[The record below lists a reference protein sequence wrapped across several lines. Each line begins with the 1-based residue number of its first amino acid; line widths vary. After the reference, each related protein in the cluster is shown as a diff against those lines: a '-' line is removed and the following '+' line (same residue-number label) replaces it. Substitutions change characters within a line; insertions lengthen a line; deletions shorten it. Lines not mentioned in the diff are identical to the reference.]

1 MGYIVNCK
9 ERAINSLEHKW
20 GESAIL
26 ILLYLLIGGTVSY
39 GPGLLMPSATSNIT
53 SSVTINIISLLLIPM
68 SWGITITF
76 LEVSRGMKVNYG
88 NLAKGYHD
96 FTRIFLTILLK
107 GVYTFLWAL
116 LLIIPGI
123 VKSYSYAMTEFV
135 LADRPDL
142 AYNEAI
148 EESMR
153 LMQGN
158 KWRLF
163 VLDLSFLGWA
173 LLCILTLGIGYLFL
187 APYMEVAHAHFYA
200 DLKADDQEVSD
211 DSFIVETI

>member
-9 ERAINSLEHKW
+9 ERAISSLEHKW

-68 SWGITITF
+68 SWGVTITF
-76 LEVSRGMKVNYG
+76 LEVSHGMKVNYG
-88 NLAKGYHD
+88 NLTKGYHD

-107 GVYTFLWAL
+107 GIYTLLWSL

-135 LADRPDL
+135 LVDRPDL

-200 DLKADDQEVSD
+200 DLKADDQEFSD
-211 DSFIVETI
+211 DTITIETI

>member
-9 ERAINSLEHKW
+9 ERAISSLEHKW

-68 SWGITITF
+68 SWGVTITF

-88 NLAKGYHD
+88 NLTKGYHD

-107 GVYTFLWAL
+107 GIYTLLWSL

-135 LADRPDL
+135 LVDRPDL

-187 APYMEVAHAHFYA
+187 APYMEVVHAHFYA
-200 DLKADDQEVSD
+200 DLKADDQEFSD
-211 DSFIVETI
+211 DTITIETI

>member
-9 ERAINSLEHKW
+9 ERAISSLEHKW

-26 ILLYLLIGGTVSY
+26 VLIYLLIGGTVSC
-39 GPGLLMPSATSNIT
+39 GTGLLMPTTSEITSSLTSNIF
-53 SSVTINIISLLLIPM
+53 SLLLIPM
-68 SWGITITF
+68 SWGVTITF

-88 NLAKGYHD
+88 NLTKGYHD

-107 GVYTFLWAL
+107 GIYTLLWSL

-135 LADRPDL
+135 LVDRPDL

-158 KWRLF
+158 K
-163 VLDLSFLGWA
+163 
-173 LLCILTLGIGYLFL
+173 
-187 APYMEVAHAHFYA
+187 
-200 DLKADDQEVSD
+200 
-211 DSFIVETI
+211 

>member
-9 ERAINSLEHKW
+9 ERAISSLEHKW

-68 SWGITITF
+68 SWGVTITF

-88 NLAKGYHD
+88 NLTKGYHD

-107 GVYTFLWAL
+107 GIYTLLWSL

-135 LADRPDL
+135 LVDRPDL

-200 DLKADDQEVSD
+200 DLKADDQEFSD
-211 DSFIVETI
+211 DTITIETI

>member
-9 ERAINSLEHKW
+9 ERAISSLEHKW

-68 SWGITITF
+68 SWGVTITF
-76 LEVSRGMKVNYG
+76 LEVSRSMKVNYG

-96 FTRIFLTILLK
+96 FTRIFLTMFLK

-123 VKSYSYAMTEFV
+123 VKSYSYAMTEFI

-153 LMQGN
+153 LM
-158 KWRLF
+158 
-163 VLDLSFLGWA
+163 
-173 LLCILTLGIGYLFL
+173 
-187 APYMEVAHAHFYA
+187 
-200 DLKADDQEVSD
+200 
-211 DSFIVETI
+211 

>member
-9 ERAINSLEHKW
+9 ERAISSLDHKW

-26 ILLYLLIGGTVSY
+26 VLIYLLIGGTVSC
-39 GPGLLMPSATSNIT
+39 GTGLLMPTTSEITSSLTSNIF
-53 SSVTINIISLLLIPM
+53 SLLLIPK
-68 SWGITITF
+68 SLGATFSF
-76 LEVSRGMKVNYG
+76 LEVSSGMIVHCEY
-88 NLAKGYHD
+88 LTKGYHD

-107 GVYTFLWAL
+107 GIYTLLWSL

-135 LADRPDL
+135 LVDRPDL

-200 DLKADDQEVSD
+200 DLKADDQEFSD
-211 DSFIVETI
+211 DTITIETI

>member
-9 ERAINSLEHKW
+9 ERAISSLEHKW

-107 GVYTFLWAL
+107 GIYTLLWSL

-148 EESMR
+148 EESIR

-200 DLKADDQEVSD
+200 DLKADDQEFSD
-211 DSFIVETI
+211 DTITIETI

>member
-1 MGYIVNCK
+1 MGRKRHSYPPISPYRWYCKLWPRIADAFRYIKHN
-9 ERAINSLEHKW
+9 
-20 GESAIL
+20 
-26 ILLYLLIGGTVSY
+26 LIGYHQHHLSFTHPYVLGRDHH
-39 GPGLLMPSATSNIT
+39 L
-53 SSVTINIISLLLIPM
+53 
-68 SWGITITF
+68 

-200 DLKADDQEVSD
+200 DLKADDQEFSD
-211 DSFIVETI
+211 DTITIETI

>member
-9 ERAINSLEHKW
+9 ERAISSLEHKW

-88 NLAKGYHD
+88 NLAKGYND

-107 GVYTFLWAL
+107 GVYTFLWA
-116 LLIIPGI
+116 
-123 VKSYSYAMTEFV
+123 
-135 LADRPDL
+135 
-142 AYNEAI
+142 
-148 EESMR
+148 
-153 LMQGN
+153 
-158 KWRLF
+158 
-163 VLDLSFLGWA
+163 
-173 LLCILTLGIGYLFL
+173 
-187 APYMEVAHAHFYA
+187 
-200 DLKADDQEVSD
+200 
-211 DSFIVETI
+211 

>member
-9 ERAINSLEHKW
+9 ERAISSLEHKW

-39 GPGLLMPSATSNIT
+39 GPGLLIPSATSNIT

-68 SWGITITF
+68 SWGVTITF

-200 DLKADDQEVSD
+200 DLKADDQEFSD
-211 DSFIVETI
+211 DTITIETI

>member
-9 ERAINSLEHKW
+9 ERAISSLDHKW

-26 ILLYLLIGGTVSY
+26 VLIYLLIGGTVSC
-39 GPGLLMPSATSNIT
+39 GTGLLMTTTSEITSKLTSNIF
-53 SSVTINIISLLLIPM
+53 SHLLNPM
-68 SWGITITF
+68 SWGVTITF

-88 NLAKGYHD
+88 NLTKGYHD

-107 GVYTFLWAL
+107 GIYTLLWSL

-135 LADRPDL
+135 LVDRPDL

-200 DLKADDQEVSD
+200 DLKADDQEFSD
-211 DSFIVETI
+211 DTITIETI

>member
-9 ERAINSLEHKW
+9 ERAISSLEHKW

-68 SWGITITF
+68 SWGVTITF

-96 FTRIFLTILLK
+96 FTRIFLTMFLK

-123 VKSYSYAMTEFV
+123 VKGYSYAMTEFV

>member
-1 MGYIVNCK
+1 
-9 ERAINSLEHKW
+9 
-20 GESAIL
+20 
-26 ILLYLLIGGTVSY
+26 
-39 GPGLLMPSATSNIT
+39 
-53 SSVTINIISLLLIPM
+53 
-68 SWGITITF
+68 
-76 LEVSRGMKVNYG
+76 
-88 NLAKGYHD
+88 
-96 FTRIFLTILLK
+96 
-107 GVYTFLWAL
+107 
-116 LLIIPGI
+116 
-123 VKSYSYAMTEFV
+123 MTEFI

>member
-9 ERAINSLEHKW
+9 ERAISSLEHKW

-68 SWGITITF
+68 SWGVTITF

-88 NLAKGYHD
+88 NLTKGYHD

-107 GVYTFLWAL
+107 GIYTLLWSL

-148 EESMR
+148 EESIR

-200 DLKADDQEVSD
+200 DLKADDQEFSD
-211 DSFIVETI
+211 DTITIETI

>member
-1 MGYIVNCK
+1 MGRERHSCPHISPYQWYCKLWHRIADAYYIRNNII
-9 ERAINSLEHKW
+9 A
-20 GESAIL
+20 
-26 ILLYLLIGGTVSY
+26 Y
-39 GPGLLMPSATSNIT
+39 SNIF
-53 SSVTINIISLLLIPM
+53 SLLLIPM
-68 SWGITITF
+68 SWGATITF

-88 NLAKGYHD
+88 NLTKGYHD

-107 GVYTFLWAL
+107 GIYTLLWSL

-135 LADRPDL
+135 LVDRPDL

-200 DLKADDQEVSD
+200 DLKADDQEFSD
-211 DSFIVETI
+211 DTITIETI

>member
-9 ERAINSLEHKW
+9 ERAISSLEHKW

-68 SWGITITF
+68 SWGVTITF

-88 NLAKGYHD
+88 NLTKGYHD

-107 GVYTFLWAL
+107 GIYTLLWSL

-135 LADRPDL
+135 LVDRPDL

-163 VLDLSFLGWA
+163 VLDLSFFGWA

-200 DLKADDQEVSD
+200 DLKADDQEFSD
-211 DSFIVETI
+211 DTITIETI

>member
-9 ERAINSLEHKW
+9 ERAISSLEHKW

-26 ILLYLLIGGTVSY
+26 ILLYLLIGGTVNY

-68 SWGITITF
+68 SWGVTITF

-88 NLAKGYHD
+88 NLTKGYHD

-107 GVYTFLWAL
+107 GIYTLLWSL

-135 LADRPDL
+135 LVDRPDL

-200 DLKADDQEVSD
+200 DLKADDQEFSD
-211 DSFIVETI
+211 DTITIETI

>member
-1 MGYIVNCK
+1 
-9 ERAINSLEHKW
+9 
-20 GESAIL
+20 
-26 ILLYLLIGGTVSY
+26 
-39 GPGLLMPSATSNIT
+39 
-53 SSVTINIISLLLIPM
+53 M
-68 SWGITITF
+68 SWGVTITF

-88 NLAKGYHD
+88 NLTKGYHD

-107 GVYTFLWAL
+107 GIYTLLWSL

-135 LADRPDL
+135 LVDRPDL

-200 DLKADDQEVSD
+200 DLKADDQEFSD
-211 DSFIVETI
+211 DTITIETI

>member
-9 ERAINSLEHKW
+9 ERAISSLEHKW

-68 SWGITITF
+68 SWGVTITF
-76 LEVSRGMKVNYG
+76 LEVSRGMKVNYR
-88 NLAKGYHD
+88 NLTKGYHD

-107 GVYTFLWAL
+107 GIYTLLWSL

-135 LADRPDL
+135 LVDRPDL

-200 DLKADDQEVSD
+200 DLKADDQEFSD
-211 DSFIVETI
+211 DTITIETI